1 MLGQHSYSEQ
11 EQNQMEEYVDTE
23 VPFGLQGFFIKKS
36 HVFICMIFLETHYK
50 RRYSYMYE
58 HSPI

>member
-23 VPFGLQGFFIKKS
+23 VPFGLQGFFIKNLMS
-36 HVFICMIFLETHYK
+36 LYV
-50 RRYSYMYE
+50 
-58 HSPI
+58 